1 MYVEIC
7 GSLPGNHGR
16 LFFGLWKHIKNG
28 LDMLRIALQSKGRL
42 NEKSVELLR
51 EAGIGIEENS
61 RRLLSR
67 SSNFPV
73 EVLYL
78 RDDDIP
84 QTVSCGIADI
94 GIVGLNEV
102 KERNH
107 PVEVLQHLGF
117 GRCRLSLAIPKY
129 LEYTGLEFFQGR
141 KIATSYPGI
150 LAEWFRE
157 KNIGC
162 EIIEIAGSVEIS
174 PSIGLSD
181 GIFDLVSSGGTLV
194 QNGLKEVETVME
206 SDAVLIGTCGL
217 DEEKMQTVNV
227 LMSRFRSVLC
237 SRGKKYMLVNVPD
250 EKIEEALKIIPSM
263 KSPTLLPLA
272 DKGWSAIHAVVDE
285 ADVWDKAAELKKIG
299 AEDILV
305 LSMEKLII

>member
-1 MYVEIC
+1 
-7 GSLPGNHGR
+7 
-16 LFFGLWKHIKNG
+16 
-28 LDMLRIALQSKGRL
+28 MLRIALQSKGRL

-181 GIFDLVSSGGTLV
+181 GIFDIVSSGGTLV

-206 SDAVLIGTCGL
+206 SDAVL
-217 DEEKMQTVNV
+217 
-227 LMSRFRSVLC
+227 R
-237 SRGKKYMLVNVPD
+237 LVNCDLKSISYLSSSASAQARAQLTALCQPFNLSIRLGSSIAGA
-250 EKIEEALKIIPSM
+250 KIRSM
-263 KSPTLLPLA
+263 AQLFRIS
-272 DKGWSAIHAVVDE
+272 SR
-285 ADVWDKAAELKKIG
+285 
-299 AEDILV
+299 
-305 LSMEKLII
+305 LSQ